1 MTAATMA
8 VTGNAVR
15 PLRTPPSRSVTFP
28 TIRAVTPTPAARAEP
43 FCRLL
48 RLELMELL
56 DDWGAP
62 ALSLRGRRPG
72 ERPRRPSRP
81 WPIRIPAGLR
91 SPGVRC
97 TFSHHARSPRP
108 TAPQVMTLAP
118 SSESPLV
125 RTDQLLGAPTPPDP
139 SGHPVCRLDCSAH
152 GARRRRLG
160 TETHTCVS
168 ASGARSPG
176 CRRRGVRGGPT
187 SWFSLR
193 PRGEGTR
200 GLSGAH
206 SEGPQSHS

>member
-1 MTAATMA
+1 MA
-8 VTGNAVR
+8 KRRERR
-15 PLRTPPSRSVTFP
+15 PLTADDGSDDGGYGERFGHPPLGRSPFQQSDSSK
-28 TIRAVTPTPAARAEP
+28 IGAVTPTPAARAEP

-72 ERPRRPSRP
+72 ERPRHPSCP
-81 WPIRIPAGLR
+81 WPTRIPAGLR

-108 TAPQVMTLAP
+108 TAPQVTTLAP

-139 SGHPVCRLDCSAH
+139 SGHPVCRLDHSAH
-152 GARRRRLG
+152 GARRRGLG
-160 TETHTCVS
+160 TETHMCISV
-168 ASGARSPG
+168 SGAGSPG
-176 CRRRGVRGGPT
+176 R
-187 SWFSLR
+187 
-193 PRGEGTR
+193 
-200 GLSGAH
+200 
-206 SEGPQSHS
+206 Q